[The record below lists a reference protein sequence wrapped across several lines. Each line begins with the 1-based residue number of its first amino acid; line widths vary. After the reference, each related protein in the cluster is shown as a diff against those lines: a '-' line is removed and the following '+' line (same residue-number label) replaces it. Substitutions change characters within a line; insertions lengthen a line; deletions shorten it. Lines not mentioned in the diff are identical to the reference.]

1 MANLGNRDAMLREVL
16 GHKVK
21 RSSFV
26 DFCNREH
33 CAENLL
39 FYNAI
44 CEFEGAGDEAARV
57 AKVRSFRRQRRAA
70 NPVRCSPRA
79 PVSCAQARDIV
90 ATYVNSGATNEVN
103 MTDESREMLC
113 TRVAAGEVPAD
124 LFTTFKAAAFK
135 DMRGDTLPRYL
146 KSDLYA
152 AVCDATAGG
161 GGELVMASCQYAD
174 IVSVRLPL
182 RRWGTHALTR
192 PTVCRAPTTPA
203 SA

>member
-70 NPVRCSPRA
+70 NPVRCSPYPR
-79 PVSCAQARDIV
+79 IV
-90 ATYVNSGATNEVN
+90 WHRRVTSWQRTSIRGPP
-103 MTDESREMLC
+103 
-113 TRVAAGEVPAD
+113 TR
-124 LFTTFKAAAFK
+124 
-135 DMRGDTLPRYL
+135 
-146 KSDLYA
+146 
-152 AVCDATAGG
+152 
-161 GGELVMASCQYAD
+161 
-174 IVSVRLPL
+174 
-182 RRWGTHALTR
+182 
-192 PTVCRAPTTPA
+192 
-203 SA
+203 